1 MHELSL
7 PVENLGKRKFF
18 WTARV
23 RREQLMKG
31 WISTTD
37 ELVAHF
43 LYVSFFAV
51 ALLLKDQVKEM
62 RGSMPQYA

>member
-1 MHELSL
+1 M
-7 PVENLGKRKFF
+7 
-18 WTARV
+18 

-43 LYVSFFAV
+43 LYISFFAV

-62 RGSMPQYA
+62 RGNMHASSMPEDVAEHYFPTFARGCKDLP

>member
-1 MHELSL
+1 M
-7 PVENLGKRKFF
+7 NLVFQWSGKFGEAEFF